1 MPISIQDIIKDENIA
16 NAMNFLMTK
25 KDSCGID
32 GMKLSELPDYWNA
45 NGRKI
50 IDSILDETYTM
61 GSVKQSEIVN
71 YKGKRR
77 TISLMNSSDRLI
89 YRAVFQLM
97 NSSLDIELSP
107 YSYAYRENKGVLE
120 AVKQAASYMENGNV
134 WCVEVDIHDYFDN
147 INHQILLE
155 KLHRYISDEKVM
167 HLLDVYLK
175 CTVVDDHIIFQKE
188 EGILQGGPLSPLL
201 GNFYLN
207 ELDRYMEEKQY
218 HFCRFGDDIN
228 IYCST
233 YEEAIGCLDDTRS
246 HIENQE
252 MLPLNHK
259 KTGIFKGTNRK
270 YLGYRFIVK
279 GTKIIA
285 KHNILFENEEG
296 KKYIPVETTDSLYIY
311 SNVIVSGSFLEFA
324 NRKGLSVCFIDKYG
338 EKVGAFVPQNNKR
351 NIKTELKQLRV
362 YDSEKDRLCLA
373 RKLEIASLSNIRANL
388 KYYQRRKESLKFQSS
403 IEKISDY
410 IRKMNEAVSVSELM
424 LIEAQARQMYY
435 QCFNF
440 IIENTDF
447 RLGRF
452 I

>member
-1 MPISIQDIIKDENIA
+1 M
-16 NAMNFLMTK
+16 
-25 KDSCGID
+25 
-32 GMKLSELPDYWNA
+32 
-45 NGRKI
+45 
-50 IDSILDETYTM
+50 
-61 GSVKQSEIVN
+61 
-71 YKGKRR
+71 
-77 TISLMNSSDRLI
+77 
-89 YRAVFQLM
+89 
-97 NSSLDIELSP
+97 
-107 YSYAYRENKGVLE
+107 
-120 AVKQAASYMENGNV
+120 

-175 CTVVDDHIIFQKE
+175 CTVVDDHITFQKE

-201 GNFYLN
+201 SNFYLN

-285 KHNILFENEEG
+285 KHEKKAYRTVYRDWYTTGIQRVDASYHLINEEILTKKDFNILFENEEG

-351 NIKTELKQLRV
+351 NIKTELKQLRE

-410 IRKMNEAVSVSELM
+410 IRKMNESVSVSELM

-435 QCFNF
+435 KCFNF

-447 RLGRF
+447 RFGRF

>member
-25 KDSCGID
+25 KESCGID
-32 GMKLSELPDYWNA
+32 GMKLSELHDYWNA

-120 AVKQAASYMENGNV
+120 AVKQAASYMENGDV

-175 CTVVDDHIIFQKE
+175 CTVVDDHITFQKE

-233 YEEAIGCLDDTRS
+233 YEEAIGCLDDIRS

-279 GTKIIA
+279 GPK
-285 KHNILFENEEG
+285 
-296 KKYIPVETTDSLYIY
+296 
-311 SNVIVSGSFLEFA
+311 
-324 NRKGLSVCFIDKYG
+324 
-338 EKVGAFVPQNNKR
+338 
-351 NIKTELKQLRV
+351 
-362 YDSEKDRLCLA
+362 
-373 RKLEIASLSNIRANL
+373 
-388 KYYQRRKESLKFQSS
+388 
-403 IEKISDY
+403 
-410 IRKMNEAVSVSELM
+410 
-424 LIEAQARQMYY
+424 
-435 QCFNF
+435 
-440 IIENTDF
+440 
-447 RLGRF
+447 
-452 I
+452 